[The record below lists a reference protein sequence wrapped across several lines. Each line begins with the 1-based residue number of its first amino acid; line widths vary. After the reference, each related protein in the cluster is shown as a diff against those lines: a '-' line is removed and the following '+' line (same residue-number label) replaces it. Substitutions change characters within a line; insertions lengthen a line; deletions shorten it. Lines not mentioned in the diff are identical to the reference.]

1 VQWGVCMLGVGG
13 LWCLMQCV
21 CGCVRGVCK
30 GRCVCCMCVC
40 LCICDGMSVADPFG
54 TPRAVAHQDPLS
66 MGFPRQE
73 Y

>member
-1 VQWGVCMLGVGG
+1 
-13 LWCLMQCV
+13 
-21 CGCVRGVCK
+21 
-30 GRCVCCMCVC
+30 MCVC
-40 LCICDGMSVADPFG
+40 LCMCDGMSVADPFG